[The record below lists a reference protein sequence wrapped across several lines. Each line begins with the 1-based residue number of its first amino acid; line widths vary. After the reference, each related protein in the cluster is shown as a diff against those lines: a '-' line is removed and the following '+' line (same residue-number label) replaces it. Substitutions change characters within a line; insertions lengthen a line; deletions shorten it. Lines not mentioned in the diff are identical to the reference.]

1 MSSTNWTWLAPTI
14 NVGVKAE
21 LGDDMDRASI
31 TFLLQHLRCFTISR
45 QRCRCMLIVV
55 ELNLAEWRRVATIE
69 VLPGK
74 KKRTRLVLLCQTHG
88 LKSGKIIRLLIN
100 MDHLW
105 TYLVHNLTQFRIV
118 VQMEIA
124 IESHISDNHT
134 IAIGIEAFEHLFTA
148 IIALPVR
155 RRNQG

>member
-1 MSSTNWTWLAPTI
+1 MSGMNWTWLAPAV

-31 TFLLQHLRCFTISR
+31 TFLLQHLCGFTISC
-45 QRCRCMLIVV
+45 QRCCCMLIVV
-55 ELNLAEWRRVATIE
+55 ELDLAEWRWVATIE

-74 KKRTRLVLLCQTHG
+74 KKRTRLVLLCQTHD
-88 LKSGKIIRLLIN
+88 LKSGKIIWFLIN

-105 TYLVHNLTQFRIV
+105 TYLAHNLTQFRIV

-124 IESHISDNHT
+124 IESHISNNH
-134 IAIGIEAFEHLFTA
+134 
-148 IIALPVR
+148 
-155 RRNQG
+155 